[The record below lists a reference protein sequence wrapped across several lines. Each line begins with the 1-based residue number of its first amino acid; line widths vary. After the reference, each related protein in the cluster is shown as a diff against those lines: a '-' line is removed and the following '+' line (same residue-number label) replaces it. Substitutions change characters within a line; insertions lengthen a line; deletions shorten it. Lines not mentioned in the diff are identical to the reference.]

1 MMKRWDK
8 EEIAKLECFLNQNLT
23 LEVIGE
29 KLGRSN
35 FSVFKKTSSLGYE
48 KQWVKKTKIENKVKK
63 HNHNLKDCFE
73 NISNTK

>member
-1 MMKRWDK
+1 MKRWNK
-8 EEIAKLECFLNQNLT
+8 EEIAQLECFLNKNLT

-48 KQWVKKTKIENKVKK
+48 KQWVKKTKVENKIKK
-63 HNHNLKDCFE
+63 HNSNLKDCFDIIT
-73 NISNTK
+73 NK